1 MFLRAGGG
9 LPEANLQRARLIRK
23 IAIDSINLNGNKEK
37 IMDEENIESIQL
49 NTPVKRSEIDVA
61 INLADAIKNPG
72 SNADIFLENG
82 DILTVP
88 KLSKLIIVEGEVF
101 QPIAINYLN
110 GRGTKYYINQAG
122 GFKSIAEKSKTF
134 IIYPDGRAIA
144 TKKVFG
150 LINAYPKIEP
160 GSMVTV
166 PKIEAVVKQKR
177 PINIGDLALASSTI
191 AGISTFILGI
201 VQLLK

>member
-1 MFLRAGGG
+1 LFLRAGGS

-23 IAIDSINLNGNKEK
+23 IAVDSFNLSVNIDKIIDDENFENNLVDK
-37 IMDEENIESIQL
+37 
-49 NTPVKRSEIDVA
+49 PVKRSEIDVA
-61 INLADAIKNPG
+61 INLGEAIKNPG
-72 SNADIFLENG
+72 SNADIYLENG
-82 DILTVP
+82 DILTIP
-88 KLSKLIIVEGEVF
+88 KMSKLIIVEGEVF

-134 IIYPDGRAIA
+134 IIYPDGRAMA

-166 PKIEAVVKQKR
+166 PKVEQVVKQRR
-177 PINIGDLALASSTI
+177 PLSISDLALASSTI
-191 AGISTFILGI
+191 AGISTFILGL
-201 VQLLK
+201 VQLIK